1 MNTMSIELKVFSIA
15 RRWTQ
20 EELHRAQ
27 GTSFGE
33 VIAEAVE
40 SGANLR
46 DADLRDANLRD
57 ANLRGANLRGVKI
70 PLVESLDRKMLE
82 AVLRPGALEMGS
94 WHSCATTHC
103 RAGWAITLA
112 GEDGAN
118 LERQVG
124 PSAAGALIYHASAGY
139 VPDFHASNKDAMED
153 IKKRAEAPER

>member
-1 MNTMSIELKVFSIA
+1 
-15 RRWTQ
+15 
-20 EELHRAQ
+20 
-27 GTSFGE
+27 
-33 VIAEAVE
+33 
-40 SGANLR
+40 
-46 DADLRDANLRD
+46 
-57 ANLRGANLRGVKI
+57 
-70 PLVESLDRKMLE
+70 
-82 AVLRPGALEMGS
+82 MGS